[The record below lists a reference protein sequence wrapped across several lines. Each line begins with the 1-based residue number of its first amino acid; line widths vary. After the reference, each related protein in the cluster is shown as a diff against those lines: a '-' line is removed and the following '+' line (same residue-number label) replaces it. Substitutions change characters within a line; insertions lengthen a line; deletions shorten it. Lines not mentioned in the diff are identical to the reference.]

1 MLHCVTHTL
10 ITIAVCARRF
20 FPSKAKAIGDRIISE
35 ILSSAVY
42 DEEEAKNW
50 SIDISDKV
58 REAVAGRPT
67 SAMYF
72 LPIVCQQ
79 FFVSVCIESMGPN
92 SRYKIVV
99 QTTVGQM
106 KDQGIRIASRCLWD
120 PTTDNYASCNFKN
133 VSGERL

>member
-1 MLHCVTHTL
+1 MEMQNGHPIIDIFLPTFRMEPEEVE
-10 ITIAVCARRF
+10 RF

-58 REAVAGRPT
+58 REAVA
-67 SAMYF
+67 
-72 LPIVCQQ
+72 
-79 FFVSVCIESMGPN
+79 ESMGPN

-106 KDQGIRIASRCLWD
+106 KDQGIRIASRCLCD

-133 VSGERL
+133 ETLFCCALIFALYTD